1 MTILYIEDDP
11 EDQQIFK
18 EAVDIVAPRAALH
31 FAPDGIK
38 ATELLYS
45 LVVEPDYIFLDLNMP
60 RMDGLQFLYTVKKS
74 EFKEIPVVV
83 FTTSQNELDRKD
95 SEKLGAVSFIT
106 KPNSFTEVCDA
117 LKRFV

>member
-1 MTILYIEDDP
+1 MTILYVEDDP

-18 EAVDIVAPRAALH
+18 EAMSIVSPHSTVH
-31 FAPDGIK
+31 FAMDGIK

-45 LVVEPDYIFLDLNMP
+45 LVAAPDYIFLDLNMP

-83 FTTSQNELDRKD
+83 FTTSLNELDKKD
-95 SEKLGAVSFIT
+95 SQKLGAVRFVS
-106 KPNSFTEVCDA
+106 KPNTFTEVCTA
-117 LKRFV
+117 LKEFV